1 MLLGKRFADVFLP
14 RQGHAAEVPESM
26 LVRSALTVSNW
37 SMFRCRTFS
46 IDSPD
51 GR

>member
-14 RQGHAAEVPESM
+14 RQDHAAEVPESM

-37 SMFRCRTFS
+37 SMFSMQNLFDRFS
-46 IDSPD
+46 
-51 GR
+51 